1 MQGVAVPT
9 SVQTVVQQ
17 WTKGEKMTLSDV
29 MIIVGF
35 VVVVIATL
43 VGSWYLADWIVPQSD
58 IDKIEA
64 IGRWAKE
71 ELERREAERR
81 ENT

>member
-1 MQGVAVPT
+1 
-9 SVQTVVQQ
+9 
-17 WTKGEKMTLSDV
+17 MTLSDV

-35 VVVVIATL
+35 VVVVIAAL

-81 ENT
+81 ENENY